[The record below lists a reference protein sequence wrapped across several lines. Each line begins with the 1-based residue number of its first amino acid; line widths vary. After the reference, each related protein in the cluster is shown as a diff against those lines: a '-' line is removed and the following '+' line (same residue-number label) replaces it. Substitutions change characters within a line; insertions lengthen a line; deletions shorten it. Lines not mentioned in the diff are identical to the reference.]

1 MTPTCSKNTA
11 RLSRTTRLARPAWLS
26 QTTRLARP
34 AWLSQTTRSPAL
46 AAKLEKL
53 LRALKGMKSVLV
65 AFSGGVDSTLL
76 LKAASEALGDRVL
89 AVIASSETYPGREIR
104 SARDI
109 ARAMGVRHKVI
120 HTCEI
125 ENPEF
130 VKNPPTRCYHCKME
144 LFSALKAIAESEGI
158 PYVLDGQNVDDAGD
172 FRPGAKA
179 GRELGVLSPLKEAGL
194 TKDDIRE
201 ISRAYGLPTW
211 NKPSLACLASRFP
224 YDTAIDIKSLKQVGA
239 AEDFIRGLGVGQL
252 RVRHHGPIARIEVAP
267 EEFAGIMKPGVRK
280 KILARL
286 KKLGYFYVT
295 LDLAGYRT
303 GSMNE
308 ALSEQRM
315 RLPR

>member
-1 MTPTCSKNTA
+1 MTKKKRP
-11 RLSRTTRLARPAWLS
+11 SRTA
-26 QTTRLARP
+26 
-34 AWLSQTTRSPAL
+34 AL
-46 AAKLEKL
+46 AGKLEKL
-53 LRALKGMKSVLV
+53 QGILREMKKVLV

-76 LKAASEALGDRVL
+76 LKVAAETLGGEVL

-104 SARDI
+104 AARGI
-109 ARAMGVRHKVI
+109 AKALKVRHRVI

-125 ENPEF
+125 ENPKF
-130 VKNPPTRCYHCKME
+130 VKNPPTRCYYCKQE
-144 LFSALKAIAESEGI
+144 LFSSLKGIAEAEGI

-179 GRELGVLSPLKEAGL
+179 GRELGVRSPLKDAGL

-224 YDTAIDIKSLKQVGA
+224 YETAIEVKSLKQVGA
-239 AEDFIRGLGVGQL
+239 AEDFLRGQGFGQL
-252 RVRHHGPIARIEVAP
+252 RVRHHGPLARIEITPA
-267 EEFAGIMKPGVRK
+267 EFPALMKPAVRDR
-280 KILARL
+280 IVARL
-286 KKLGYFYVT
+286 KKLGYLYVT

-308 ALSEQRM
+308 GLSTKTKQSAR
-315 RLPR
+315 

>member
-1 MTPTCSKNTA
+1 MTTTPKASNRARTA
-11 RLSRTTRLARPAWLS
+11 
-26 QTTRLARP
+26 
-34 AWLSQTTRSPAL
+34 AL
-46 AAKLEKL
+46 AAKLGKL
-53 LRALKGMKSVLV
+53 QGLLKDMGSVLV

-76 LKAASEALGDRVL
+76 LKAASETLGDRVL

-104 SARDI
+104 QARTI
-109 ARAMGVRHKVI
+109 AKAMRVRHRVI

-130 VKNPPTRCYHCKME
+130 VKNPPMRCYHCKME
-144 LFSALKAIAESEGI
+144 LFSALKAIAEAEGI
-158 PYVLDGQNVDDAGD
+158 PFVLDGQNVDDEGD

-179 GRELGVLSPLKEAGL
+179 GRELGVRSPLKEAGL

-201 ISRAYGLPTW
+201 ISKAYGLPTW

-224 YDTAIDIKSLKQVGA
+224 YDTPIDVESLRQVGA
-239 AEDFIRGLGVGQL
+239 AEDVLRTLGAGQL

-267 EEFAGIMKPGVRK
+267 GDFPKLLAPGVRE

-286 KKLGYFYVT
+286 KALGYLYVT

-308 ALSEQRM
+308 ALTKKAK
-315 RLPR
+315 RLPS